1 MAALAGIFAMHNPN
15 TEAIHRLLHGS
26 AIHFMPHARRLCMV
40 IHGHTTANDVETLL
54 TALVAV

>member
-1 MAALAGIFAMHNPN
+1 
-15 TEAIHRLLHGS
+15 
-26 AIHFMPHARRLCMV
+26 MPHARRLCMV